1 MDHTKKLAVI
11 PEDLLEALKYNQ
23 KQQMGPT
30 GEQLLAIDQDIKS
43 ILSRTDLPEDE
54 KVQLYA
60 AALDKYHVI
69 KRRVPGSQ
77 PASIPS
83 VQKPSTT
90 LPTTAVDDWEKQISS
105 LLPKY
110 HRNKGTQLY
119 QWMKTNLPDI
129 KITDRGEVEGLP
141 ESNIVD
147 LIDEISR
154 SKPRVKAGL
163 PKGFDS
169 FMSRLHE
176 ANVPQSLIGNI
187 QHLKKSSI
195 IETPPS
201 SSSKENRSRSKARR
215 TTPFHTPRGRSV
227 APRRLQWQES

>member
-30 GEQLLAIDQDIKS
+30 GEQLLAVDQDIKS

-60 AALDKYHVI
+60 SALDKYHVI
-69 KRRVPGSQ
+69 KHRVPVSKPSVPTPTANL
-77 PASIPS
+77 PAS
-83 VQKPSTT
+83 
-90 LPTTAVDDWEKQISS
+90 TADDDWEKQITS
-105 LLPKY
+105 LLPKNQ
-110 HRNKGTQLY
+110 RNKGTQLY
-119 QWMKTNLPDI
+119 QWMKNNLPDI
-129 KITDRGEVEGLP
+129 KVTDRGEIEGLP
-141 ESNIVD
+141 DSNIVD

-176 ANVPQSLIGNI
+176 ANIPRSLIGNV

-195 IETPPS
+195 IDTPPS
-201 SSSKENRSRSKARR
+201 SSSKEDRSRSKSRR

-227 APRRLQWQES
+227 APRRLKWQES